1 MNIIQFDE
9 TIDIETLHTICKA
22 IHEKYPDLE
31 FIAVPKGIDFMMDV
45 NAEQLLDILDKLSVA
60 LAKIK
65 EERPEEYHRAY
76 KERVW
81 QYRDKQ
87 WKDAINKA
95 NKNNKPININKVNFL
110 YALQN
115 YTIFNFFQSY
125 KYNYNLQTFVCK
137 YIKNTPYRIWQSV

>member
-95 NKNNKPININKVNFL
+95 NKNNKPINI
-110 YALQN
+110 
-115 YTIFNFFQSY
+115 
-125 KYNYNLQTFVCK
+125 
-137 YIKNTPYRIWQSV
+137 

>member
-9 TIDIETLHTICKA
+9 TIDMETLYEVCKA
-22 IHEKYPDLE
+22 IKESYPELE
-31 FIAVPKGIDFMMDV
+31 FIAVPKGIDFMTDI
-45 NAEQLLDILDKLSVA
+45 NAEQLFDIVDKLSVA

-95 NKNNKPININKVNFL
+95 NKNNKPINI
-110 YALQN
+110 
-115 YTIFNFFQSY
+115 
-125 KYNYNLQTFVCK
+125 
-137 YIKNTPYRIWQSV
+137 

>member
-9 TIDIETLHTICKA
+9 TIDIETLYEIYQ
-22 IHEKYPDLE
+22 IIREKYPDLE

-95 NKNNKPININKVNFL
+95 NKNNKPINI
-110 YALQN
+110 
-115 YTIFNFFQSY
+115 
-125 KYNYNLQTFVCK
+125 
-137 YIKNTPYRIWQSV
+137 